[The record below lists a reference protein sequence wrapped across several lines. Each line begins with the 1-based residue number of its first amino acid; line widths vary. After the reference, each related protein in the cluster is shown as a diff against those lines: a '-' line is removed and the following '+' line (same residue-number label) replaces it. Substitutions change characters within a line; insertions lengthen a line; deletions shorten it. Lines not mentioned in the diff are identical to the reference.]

1 MKAKIVV
8 TFTQKKEIISERGLK
23 LVSVVLAKFYCLIW
37 MVVTQVFA
45 LCVTFHFRQILKR
58 SKNIIHSPTTS
69 SCNKCFVILF
79 LFYPEMKFIDS
90 IIYLY
95 T

>member
-8 TFTQKKEIISERGLK
+8 TFTYKKEVISERGLK
-23 LVSVVLAKFYCLIW
+23 QVSVVLAKFYCLTW

-45 LCVTFHFRQILKR
+45 LCVTFLFRQILKR
-58 SKNIIHSPTTS
+58 SKNIIHSLTT

>member
-1 MKAKIVV
+1 M
-8 TFTQKKEIISERGLK
+8 
-23 LVSVVLAKFYCLIW
+23 
-37 MVVTQVFA
+37 FA

-58 SKNIIHSPTTS
+58 SKNIIHSLTTS